1 MFKKNKKEDFLAT
14 EIEKD
19 IKADETSTDEV
30 TGKEETSDVEVKKQS
45 KIKKILHSRKFSK
58 GWLSIAIIAVFLAC
72 VVAVNIIASVMENK
86 YPSLSVDITGS
97 NLYQLQ
103 DYTKKLC
110 KNVNKDIDI
119 YLLEDE
125 NTFTSYD
132 SLSTVP
138 YFTQA
143 IQFFKE
149 IASLS
154 SHITFKFED
163 TASNPSFAKK
173 YSDLNLTTTG
183 TGTVCVID
191 AGNGRY
197 KGLTRDD
204 MFEIETSADSSTGYP
219 TVKSSKV
226 EQKVCTTLLALTSEN
241 AAKACFITSSGTS
254 ATNTWSLKK
263 LLENQAYDV
272 STVDL
277 DSNNKIPNDCDVL
290 LFVGPTTDISE
301 QALKKVT
308 DFLNTAKKTNKT
320 FVYVPSPLVSS
331 DDTPNM
337 DSFLE
342 EQGIKISD
350 NIIYERSNDNLVTS
364 NDNLF
369 SIFDYG
375 DDTFTDGIDTST
387 RVVMYYTRNIELT
400 KSSSAKVLLKSS
412 KKADLLPTD
421 AKSTDDIK
429 KGSGKALNGAVIN
442 QSEVSDGVNKNVVVI
457 GSLAGVSGDYAL
469 TNYYNYGDLL
479 TGYPQYN
486 NSKYFANL
494 FNLLTSND
502 NEDIVITSA
511 DNDTSLGIQSES
523 ETLFPEIL
531 FRYIIPLGVLILGI
545 VIWAVR
551 RKK

>member
-30 TGKEETSDVEVKKQS
+30 SGKEETSDVEVKKQS

-163 TASNPSFAKK
+163 TSSDPSFAKK

-183 TGTVCVID
+183 TDTVCVID

-226 EQKVCTTLLALTSEN
+226 EQKICTSILALTKEN

-254 ATNTWSLKK
+254 ANYTSPLKD
-263 LLENQAYDV
+263 LLENQAYEV

-277 DSNNKIPNDCDVL
+277 DSNNNIPNDCDVL
-290 LFVGPTTDISE
+290 LFIGPTTDISE

-308 DFLNTAKKTNKT
+308 DYLNTAKKTSKT
-320 FVYVPSPLVSS
+320 FVYVPSPLVSV
-331 DDTPNM
+331 DDTPNLN
-337 DSFLE
+337 SFLE

-364 NDNLF
+364 SDNLL
-369 SIFDYG
+369 STFDYG

-387 RVVMYYTRNIELT
+387 RVIMDYTRNITLT

-412 KKADLLPTD
+412 TKANWLPIT
-421 AKSTDDIK
+421 ANSTDVNETI
-429 KGSGKALNGAVIN
+429 SHYGKTSNGAVIN
-442 QSEVSDGVNKNVVVI
+442 QSEVSDGINKNVVVI
-457 GSLAGVSGDYAL
+457 GSLAGVSG
-469 TNYYNYGDLL
+469 TNVYGNLL
-479 TGYPQYN
+479 SGYPQYN

-531 FRYIIPLGVLILGI
+531 FRYIIPIGVLILGI

>member
-1 MFKKNKKEDFLAT
+1 
-14 EIEKD
+14 
-19 IKADETSTDEV
+19 
-30 TGKEETSDVEVKKQS
+30 
-45 KIKKILHSRKFSK
+45 
-58 GWLSIAIIAVFLAC
+58 
-72 VVAVNIIASVMENK
+72 
-86 YPSLSVDITGS
+86 
-97 NLYQLQ
+97 
-103 DYTKKLC
+103 
-110 KNVNKDIDI
+110 
-119 YLLEDE
+119 
-125 NTFTSYD
+125 
-132 SLSTVP
+132 
-138 YFTQA
+138 
-143 IQFFKE
+143 
-149 IASLS
+149 
-154 SHITFKFED
+154 
-163 TASNPSFAKK
+163 
-173 YSDLNLTTTG
+173 
-183 TGTVCVID
+183 
-191 AGNGRY
+191 
-197 KGLTRDD
+197 
-204 MFEIETSADSSTGYP
+204 
-219 TVKSSKV
+219 
-226 EQKVCTTLLALTSEN
+226 
-241 AAKACFITSSGTS
+241 
-254 ATNTWSLKK
+254 
-263 LLENQAYDV
+263 
-272 STVDL
+272 
-277 DSNNKIPNDCDVL
+277 
-290 LFVGPTTDISE
+290 
-301 QALKKVT
+301 
-308 DFLNTAKKTNKT
+308 
-320 FVYVPSPLVSS
+320 
-331 DDTPNM
+331 M

-412 KKADLLPTD
+412 TKANWLPIT
-421 AKSTDDIK
+421 ANSTDVNETI
-429 KGSGKALNGAVIN
+429 SHYGKTSNGAVIN

-531 FRYIIPLGVLILGI
+531 FRYIIPIGVLILGI

>member
-72 VVAVNIIASVMENK
+72 VVAVNIIASVLENK
-86 YPSLSVDITGS
+86 FPSLSVDITSS
-97 NLYQLQ
+97 NMYQLQ
-103 DYTKKLC
+103 DDTKKLC

-119 YLLEDE
+119 YLLSDEDA
-125 NTFTSYD
+125 FTSYD
-132 SLSTVP
+132 SSFGVA
-138 YFTQA
+138 YFSQA
-143 IQFFKE
+143 LQFFKE
-149 IASLS
+149 IAALN

-173 YSDLNLTTTG
+173 YSNLNLTTSGSSTI
-183 TGTVCVID
+183 CVID
-191 AGNGRY
+191 AGNDRY
-197 KGLTRDD
+197 KGLSMTDF
-204 MFEIETSADSSTGYP
+204 FETENDSSTGY
-219 TVKSSKV
+219 TKIKSSKV
-226 EQKVCTTLLALTSEN
+226 EQAVCTAILGLTKEN
-241 AAKACFITSSGTS
+241 VAKACFVTSSGVTS
-254 ATNTWSLKK
+254 SYFSKLKTF
-263 LLENQAYDV
+263 LDNQAYST

-277 DSNNKIPNDCDVL
+277 DSNNKVPNDCDI
-290 LFVGPTTDISE
+290 LFFVAPTTDISE
-301 QALKKVT
+301 QALKKVN
-308 DFLNTAKKTNKT
+308 DYLNTAKKSNKT
-320 FVYVPSPLVSS
+320 FVYIPAPAVINGG
-331 DDTPNM
+331 TPNM

-342 EQGIKISD
+342 EQGIKID
-350 NIIYERSNDNLVTS
+350 NKWIYEEDNDYLTPLSPNDNRLST
-364 NDNLF
+364 
-369 SIFDYG
+369 FDY
-375 DDTFTDGIDTST
+375 DDSDFTDGIDSST
-387 RVVMYYTRNIELT
+387 KVVMFDTWNITLT
-400 KSSSAKVLLKSS
+400 KGSSAKVLLKSS

-457 GSLAGVSGDYAL
+457 GSYDAL
-469 TNYYNYGDLL
+469 CGDLL
-479 TGYPQYN
+479 TNYSQYN

-494 FNLLTSND
+494 FNLLTEND
-502 NEDIVITSA
+502 GETITINSA
-511 DNDTSLGIQSES
+511 TASDTSLGLEAASDA
-523 ETLFPEIL
+523 LFPTIL
-531 FRYIIPLGVLILGI
+531 FVGIIPIGVLILGI

>member
-72 VVAVNIIASVMENK
+72 VVAVNIIASVLENK
-86 YPSLSVDITGS
+86 FPSLSVDITSS
-97 NLYQLQ
+97 NMYQLQ
-103 DYTKKLC
+103 DDTKKLC

-119 YLLEDE
+119 YLLSDED
-125 NTFTSYD
+125 TFTSYD
-132 SLSTVP
+132 SSFGVA
-138 YFTQA
+138 YFSQA
-143 IQFFKE
+143 LQFFKE
-149 IASLS
+149 IAALN

-173 YSDLNLTTTG
+173 YSNLNLTTSGSSTI
-183 TGTVCVID
+183 CVID
-191 AGNGRY
+191 AGNDRY
-197 KGLTRDD
+197 KGLSMTDF
-204 MFEIETSADSSTGYP
+204 FETENDSSTGY
-219 TVKSSKV
+219 TKIKSSKV
-226 EQKVCTTLLALTSEN
+226 EQAVCTAILGLTKEN
-241 AAKACFITSSGTS
+241 VAKACFVTSSGVNSSYFST
-254 ATNTWSLKK
+254 LKTF
-263 LLENQAYDV
+263 LDNQAYST

-277 DSNNKIPNDCDVL
+277 DSNNKVPNDCDIL
-290 LFVGPTTDISE
+290 LFVAPTTDISE
-301 QALKKVT
+301 QALKKVN
-308 DFLNTAKKTNKT
+308 DYLNTAKKSNKT
-320 FVYVPSPLVSS
+320 FVYIPAPAVI
-331 DDTPNM
+331 DGGTPNM

-342 EQGIKISD
+342 EQGIKID
-350 NIIYERSNDNLVTS
+350 NKWIYEEDNDYLTPLSPNDNRLST
-364 NDNLF
+364 
-369 SIFDYG
+369 FDY
-375 DDTFTDGIDTST
+375 DDSDFTDGIDSST
-387 RVVMYYTRNIELT
+387 KVAMFDTWNITLT
-400 KSSSAKVLLKSS
+400 KGSSAKVLLKSS

-457 GSLAGVSGDYAL
+457 GSYDAL
-469 TNYYNYGDLL
+469 CGDLL
-479 TGYPQYN
+479 TKYSQYN

-494 FNLLTSND
+494 FNLLTEND
-502 NEDIVITSA
+502 GETITINSA
-511 DNDTSLGIQSES
+511 TASDTSLGLEAASDA
-523 ETLFPEIL
+523 LFPSIL
-531 FRYIIPLGVLILGI
+531 FVGIVPIGVLILGI

>member
-1 MFKKNKKEDFLAT
+1 MSKKNKKEDFLAT

-19 IKADETSTDEV
+19 IKADETSTDEA
-30 TGKEETSDVEVKKQS
+30 TEKEETSDVEVKKQS
-45 KIKKILHSRKFSK
+45 KVKKILHSRKFSK
-58 GWLSIAIIAVFLAC
+58 GWLSIAIIAIFLAC

-103 DYTKKLC
+103 DDTKKLC

-119 YLLEDE
+119 YILMDE
-125 NTFTSYD
+125 NSFEAGDSYYGG
-132 SLSTVP
+132 S

-149 IASLS
+149 IAALNK
-154 SHITFKFED
+154 HITFQYED
-163 TASNPSFAKK
+163 TSSNPSFAKK
-173 YSDLNLTTTG
+173 YSDLNLSSSNTSAI
-183 TGTVCVID
+183 CVID
-191 AGNGRY
+191 AGDNRY
-197 KGLTRDD
+197 KGLSIDD
-204 MFEIETSADSSTGYP
+204 LFEFDTNTSTNKQI
-219 TVKSSKV
+219 VKSSKV
-226 EQKVCTTLLALTSEN
+226 EQKVCTTLLALTKDN
-241 AAKACFITSSGTS
+241 IAKACFITSSGTS
-254 ATNTWSLKK
+254 STNTLSLKN

-301 QALKKVT
+301 QALKKVN
-308 DFLNTAKKTNKT
+308 DYLNTAKKTSKT
-320 FVYVPSPLVSS
+320 FVYVPAPLVSS

-369 SIFDYG
+369 SIFNYG

-412 KKADLLPTD
+412 TKANLLPYD
-421 AKSTDDIK
+421 AQSLEDVKDGT
-429 KGSGKALNGAVIN
+429 GKALNGAVIN

-469 TNYYNYGDLL
+469 TNYYKYGDLL